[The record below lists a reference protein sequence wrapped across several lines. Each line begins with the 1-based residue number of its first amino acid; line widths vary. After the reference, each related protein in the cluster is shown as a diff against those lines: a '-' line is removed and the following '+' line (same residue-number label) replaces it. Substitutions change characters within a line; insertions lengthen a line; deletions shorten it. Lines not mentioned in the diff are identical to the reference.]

1 MAVRPSQIIMDDKAA
16 KIAALKQEIEQLKR
30 QWPAHSVSPAL
41 LQRLEELEEALAEAL
56 VEVQNSTEHG

>member
-1 MAVRPSQIIMDDKAA
+1 MDDKAA
-16 KIAALKQEIEQLKR
+16 KIAVLEQEIEQLKR
-30 QWPAHSVSPAL
+30 QWPAHSVTPAL